1 MMRLSV
7 SYFYLCH
14 GRMCENCC
22 HYAADYHQWNAEFG
36 SRITEYILLDLSII
50 HRHFFPVH
58 PHRRQSELSIQ
69 QPWRASINQFVT
81 SFLFVSCA
89 LALFPKFSIDKSKM
103 GLRGLERWT
112 WMTTTPRL
120 ACLQLPT
127 TDRSDTIKIA
137 CQSQEKY
144 YCIMRY
150 RKITNERQRKSN
162 KIISRQRQRIRQYIP
177 TNQQKKNQCWICG
190 DLTFWRY
197 RQRHSSVSQ
206 EFNLLRLWRAI
217 NRNEKNNTKTN
228 KNRSTPTP
236 ITIRPPLRLCHL
248 DYYTVAVC
256 IPSFQN

>member
-120 ACLQLPT
+120 DCLPPT
-127 TDRSDTIKIA
+127 SHDW
-137 CQSQEKY
+137 QE
-144 YCIMRY
+144 RY
-150 RKITNERQRKSN
+150 
-162 KIISRQRQRIRQYIP
+162 
-177 TNQQKKNQCWICG
+177 
-190 DLTFWRY
+190 
-197 RQRHSSVSQ
+197 
-206 EFNLLRLWRAI
+206 
-217 NRNEKNNTKTN
+217 N
-228 KNRSTPTP
+228 KNRVSKSRK
-236 ITIRPPLRLCHL
+236 ILLH
-248 DYYTVAVC
+248 YAV
-256 IPSFQN
+256 QKNYERATAKKQ